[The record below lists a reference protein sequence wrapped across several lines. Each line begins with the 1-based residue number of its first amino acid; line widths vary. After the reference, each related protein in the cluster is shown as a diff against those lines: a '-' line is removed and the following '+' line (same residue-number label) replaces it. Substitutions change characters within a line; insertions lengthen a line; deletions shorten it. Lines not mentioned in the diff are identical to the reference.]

1 MIKNLL
7 RVIGILLIFFTLQ
20 GGWSASAQNKPISG
34 HVVDSQGSPV
44 VDAYVTVVGN
54 IRVSTITSLDGSYAL
69 IVPAGA
75 NVSVECIGYKT
86 HTFTVG
92 DRTVYDIIL
101 EEDLELL
108 EATVVIGYGSQRKSD
123 LTGSVVGLELE
134 DLRNLSTTDAAGAL
148 QGKAPGVHVI
158 TNGAPGSGADV
169 RVRGYSS
176 NGGDVAPLYIVDGLQ
191 VNSIQYLDPTMI
203 MSIDI
208 LKDAASAA
216 IYGAQAGNGVVLV
229 TTKTGVDGRPVVTY
243 KGKAMMQSFAR
254 RPEMGREDLLTYLR
268 YEYGDAWVG
277 KMLADNDYDHPN
289 YPGGVIDQ
297 DWISAYIEPSWTQQH
312 SVTLSGGN
320 HSGHYYASFNY
331 LNENGVVK
339 GDKDVYKRLTAQINA
354 DYQIFRWLKVG
365 STASLEKWNTQS
377 VTQRGYSSSFELMLL
392 MDPLTPVYWTSVS
405 EMSTD
410 VRLMYDRVM
419 SGDKSVPQYRFLGD
433 NNGWYANTKYSDTEG
448 SPLARRDATDSASN
462 GFNIN
467 GTFFANINLLRNLTF
482 TTRFGYRISQGMS
495 HSYTAPFYIGRGSR
509 DTYDISASSTN
520 EFYYQWENFANYD
533 LNVGKHDLTLMAGM
547 SFRQTNNDNMTSG
560 STGLDIL
567 PSYESQFHY
576 LSYVKGDA
584 SKSISNLPD
593 RTASL
598 AYFGRLTYSYDNR
611 YSIQA
616 NFRADA
622 FDSARLAPD
631 KRWGYFPS
639 FSAGWTI
646 SNENFFKDNIN
657 NHTFNFLKVR
667 GSWGRNGNISVLDGY
682 RYASYIAVGT
692 NWYQYDP
699 ENPGSVFTAAPDY
712 SNGLPNPDLTWE
724 TSEQFDFGLDAG
736 LFDNRLTIT
745 ADYFNK
751 QTKDLLFNVSVPI
764 ERGAA
769 SSTVNGGRVLNTGW
783 EFDVQWKSVVHD
795 FNYFIKANFST
806 LHNEVLEL
814 ASNAARITASDASST
829 NYKLQTAF
837 EPGYPVWYLLGFVYE
852 GLDSEGDP
860 IYTDFNGD
868 GTISSDDMRYIGQ
881 GTPKFT
887 YGLTVNLAWK
897 GFDFTLYGAGIGGNS
912 IVPVLHRTGFKNGL
926 KVYLDNA
933 NTDENPEG
941 TMPHPG
947 KIVAPDN
954 AFWSSSGNVFRG
966 DYFRIK
972 QLQLGYSL
980 PATVLRRTPLTEV
993 RFYVSLDDFFTI
1005 TSYPGLDPETASTN
1019 NTTGTGLDWGSYPTM
1034 RKVIFGLN
1042 LTF

>member
-7 RVIGILLIFFTLQ
+7 RITGIFWVLFALMH
-20 GGWSASAQNKPISG
+20 GVSAFAQNKPISG

-44 VDAYVTVVGN
+44 IDAYVTVVGN

-69 IVPAGA
+69 IVPAGSRI
-75 NVSVECIGYKT
+75 SVECIGYKT
-86 HTFTVG
+86 YTFTVG

-101 EEDLELL
+101 EDDLELL

-123 LTGSVVGLELE
+123 LTGSVVGLQLE
-134 DLRNLSTTDAAGAL
+134 DLRNLSATDAAGAL

-158 TNGAPGSGADV
+158 TNGAPGSGADI

-176 NGGDVAPLYIVDGLQ
+176 NGGDIAPLYIVDGLQ
-191 VNSIQYLDPTMI
+191 VPSIQYLDPTMI

-243 KGKAMMQSFAR
+243 KGKATMQSFAR
-254 RPEMGREDLLTYLR
+254 RPQMGREDLLTYLG
-268 YEYGDAWVG
+268 YEYGDAWVS
-277 KMLADNDYDHPN
+277 KLLADYDYDHPL
-289 YPGGVIDQ
+289 YPDGVIDQ

-312 SVTLSGGN
+312 SVTFSGGN

-331 LNENGVVK
+331 LHENGVVK
-339 GDKDVYKRLTAQINA
+339 GDKDVYKRLTAQVNA
-354 DYQIFRWLKVG
+354 DYQVFRWLRIG
-365 STASLEKWNTQS
+365 STASLEKWDTKS
-377 VTQRGYSSSFELMLL
+377 VSQRGYSSSFELMLL
-392 MDPLTPVYWTSVS
+392 MDSLTPVYWTSVS

-410 VRLMYDRVM
+410 VRQMYDRVM
-419 SGDKSVPQYRFLGD
+419 AGDKSIPEYRFLGD

-448 SPLARRDATDSASN
+448 SPLARRDATDSASS
-462 GFNIN
+462 GLNIS
-467 GTFFANINLLRNLTF
+467 GTFFADVDLFRNFTF
-482 TTRFGYRISQGMS
+482 TSRFGYRIGQGMT

-509 DTYDISASSTN
+509 DTYELSASSTQN
-520 EFYYQWENFANYD
+520 FYFQWENYLNYD
-533 LNVGKHDLTLMAGM
+533 LNLEKHDLNVMAGT
-547 SFRQTNNDNMTSG
+547 SYRQETTDNMSG
-560 STGLDIL
+560 SSTGLDIL
-567 PSYESQFHY
+567 PAYESQFQY
-576 LSYVKGDA
+576 LSYIKGDA
-584 SKSISNLPD
+584 SKSLSNLPT

-598 AYFGRLTYSYDNR
+598 AYFGRLTYSFDNR

-622 FDSARLAPD
+622 FDSSKLAPN
-631 KRWGYFPS
+631 KRWGFFPS
-639 FSAGWTI
+639 VSAGWTI
-646 SNENFFKDNIN
+646 SNEPFFKDHVNS
-657 NHTFNFLKVR
+657 HTFNALKIR
-667 GSWGRNGNISVLDGY
+667 GSWGRNGNISVLSGY
-682 RYASYIAVGT
+682 RYANYIAVGN

-699 ENPGSVFTAAPDY
+699 DNAGSVFTAAPDY
-712 SNGLPNPDLTWE
+712 SNGLPNPNLTWE

-736 LFDNRLTIT
+736 FFDNRLTATI
-745 ADYFNK
+745 DYFNK

-783 EFDVQWKSVVHD
+783 EFDIQWRNTRRD
-795 FNYFIKANFST
+795 FTYFIKTNFST

-837 EPGYPVWYLLGFVYE
+837 EPGYPVWYLLGYVYE
-852 GLDSEGDP
+852 GLDSEGEP
-860 IYTDFNGD
+860 IYTDLNGD
-868 GTISSDDMRYIGQ
+868 GTISSEDMTYIGQ
-881 GTPKFT
+881 GTPTYT

-897 GFDFTLYGAGIGGNS
+897 GFDFTLYGAGVGGNS

-933 NTDENPEG
+933 NTDDNPDG
-941 TMPHPG
+941 TMPHPS
-947 KIVAPDN
+947 KIVAPDSP
-954 AFWSSSGNVFRG
+954 FWSSSGNIFRG

-972 QLQLGYSL
+972 QLQLGYSF
-980 PATVLRRTPLTEV
+980 PSSVLRRTPLTEV
-993 RFYVSLDDFFTI
+993 RIYASLDDFFTI
-1005 TSYPGLDPETASTN
+1005 TAYPGLDPETASTN